1 MKMRLHITLATLL
14 TTFLISCG
22 SKEEK
27 KEGFSYERKTEPKE
41 QEAPLKQLLL
51 EPQ

>member
-22 SKEEK
+22 SKEKRK
-27 KEGFSYERKTEPKE
+27 KGSLTNVKRSLKSKKLR
-41 QEAPLKQLLL
+41 LKQLLL

>member
-27 KEGFSYERKTEPKE
+27 KEGFSYERKTEPKSKKLR
-41 QEAPLKQLLL
+41 LKQLLL